1 MSILAIVKELMID
14 AQAAYLY
21 WSTGH
26 AVEVARLN
34 GQDRR
39 YYHSDEIFNGK
50 QVMGL
55 TLDTENRYVYW
66 IVRSYESGSIVYRA
80 PTSERI
86 PMSHK
91 IIPEKVSSLQHP
103 NMQGPLCYFS
113 EHLLWLQDDRNTVIG
128 DLSGQNT
135 AIINGISLIGLHMVA
150 IMDPALH
157 QYPGNLTS
165 ETITVLPNPVKLDSI
180 RVEGTWRNF
189 NVSWDPVT
197 NINYGTVFYEVKF
210 ADYINTNSNPEITT
224 ETSMTYNN
232 SDRILPY
239 SVLEVTVKAFTYWG
253 TAVHSRTMLRSP
265 QSVPSQPTNVR
276 VFVEFNREPLGEEND
291 VFVTFR

>member
-1 MSILAIVKELMID
+1 MINEFFTQKYIV
-14 AQAAYLY
+14 Q
-21 WSTGH
+21 
-26 AVEVARLN
+26 
-34 GQDRR
+34 
-39 YYHSDEIFNGK
+39 
-50 QVMGL
+50 
-55 TLDTENRYVYW
+55 
-66 IVRSYESGSIVYRA
+66 
-80 PTSERI
+80 
-86 PMSHK
+86 
-91 IIPEKVSSLQHP
+91 VSSLQHP

-128 DLSGQNT
+128 DRSGQNT

-165 ETITVLPNPVKLDSI
+165 DTIMVLPNAVKLDSI

-189 NVSWDPVT
+189 NVSWDAVT
-197 NINYGTVFYEVKF
+197 NVNYGTVFYEVKF

-224 ETSMTYNN
+224 ETSMPYNN
-232 SDRILPY
+232 SDQILPY

-253 TAVHSRTMLRSP
+253 TATHSRTMLKSP

-276 VFVEFNREPLGEEND
+276 VFVEFNREPLDETND
-291 VFVTFR
+291 VYVTFRQVAHF